1 MLLFKLFDYCC
12 WLNVFDFYFY
22 VIKKLPDL
30 HINYLSYYSVK
41 VTIVSSPL
49 VYRLRTPDLAV
60 SPTEID
66 AMEHENTKE

>member
-1 MLLFKLFDYCC
+1 MLLLKLFDYCC
-12 WLNVFDFYFY
+12 WLKVFNFNFY
-22 VIKKLPDL
+22 VIKNF
-30 HINYLSYYSVK
+30 NYFLSYYSVK

-66 AMEHENTKE
+66 AMEHENTKEY